1 MLASKPSA
9 APVFPLRRLAQGCT
23 ALILAYCIFELGR
36 RSSTAPQ
43 SLLAPLPT
51 VGKARPVAAGLTHG
65 GDALDALSQVDV
77 EYDVVAAMKKP
88 SNAAAKWTPA
98 RREGFKAPENSNA
111 ELYDQMWTGKHT
123 YRRNGC
129 WACRFAPDIVARLPF
144 ETVLDAGTGNGQMVR
159 WMRMHGKAAFGV
171 ELSQA
176 VLDRDAPDLLEAG
189 FVEQGSL
196 TDLPYQDNQ
205 FDLVV
210 SGDVLEH
217 ILPEQADDVVSEL
230 VRVSKRH
237 IVISISLKSHGNE
250 RLHTLLRPRHWWEAK
265 FQKHGA
271 RPNRALFWAL
281 QEKQVR
287 FSRDKGELES
297 CRQEGVED
305 DGGKFE
311 VCLVKLPWLMG
322 IPGMD
327 YRQIR
332 TITPANAEV
341 EPWFFVFT
349 KDASTVKAA

>member
-1 MLASKPSA
+1 
-9 APVFPLRRLAQGCT
+9 
-23 ALILAYCIFELGR
+23 
-36 RSSTAPQ
+36 
-43 SLLAPLPT
+43 
-51 VGKARPVAAGLTHG
+51 
-65 GDALDALSQVDV
+65 
-77 EYDVVAAMKKP
+77 
-88 SNAAAKWTPA
+88 
-98 RREGFKAPENSNA
+98 
-111 ELYDQMWTGKHT
+111 
-123 YRRNGC
+123 
-129 WACRFAPDIVARLPF
+129 
-144 ETVLDAGTGNGQMVR
+144 
-159 WMRMHGKAAFGV
+159 MRA
-171 ELSQA
+171 
-176 VLDRDAPDLLEAG
+176 
-189 FVEQGSL
+189 
-196 TDLPYQDNQ
+196 DNQ

-311 VCLVKLPWLMG
+311 VCLVKLVRQERLASIVTEGSSSKVWLLIG
-322 IPGMD
+322 LQFLVLPASLPALTLLHCHPKCSAALADGD
-327 YRQIR
+327 PRHGLPTGVCSVVGHSRSHYRR
-332 TITPANAEV
+332 LVNCLPTMKLALPYPCRRFAPSPLPTLRWSRGFLCSPRMLV
-341 EPWFFVFT
+341 R
-349 KDASTVKAA
+349 